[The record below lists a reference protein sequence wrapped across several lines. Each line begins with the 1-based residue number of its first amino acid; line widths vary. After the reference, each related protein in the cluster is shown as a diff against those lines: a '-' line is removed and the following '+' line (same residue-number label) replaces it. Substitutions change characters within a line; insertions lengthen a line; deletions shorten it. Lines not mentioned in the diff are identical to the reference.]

1 MRKGMRII
9 AAFILLFVTI
19 FSDVRIVKAAPNGEA
34 DVYKIWAVMTQNSEG
49 EDIPTELEIADSQP
63 AGKIL
68 FAKFINE
75 GTYFPDGEDYDI
87 MLLLNNASID
97 LRGTG
102 VNSIPGKE
110 QWRMAGDSSISYGG
124 LVAST
129 INGLI
134 EEDNAYPSFTGDPSN
149 IGDIMACYGQYPY
162 ERDEDEYGNVIRWP
176 KHRKYDVNGNHTVDD
191 GSPLFAGTLTVKENV
206 TLEMKDYP
214 ADEGKTNGGII
225 EASWIDL
232 NGKIQMDEPENEYA
246 PAYIR
251 IYGGGWLHI
260 GDNGSLDVA
269 DGTELVLDDNASV
282 SENLADLM
290 FLPDGTKYPWNDDT
304 YTTPTKIR
312 FKYSSD
318 AGKWVYMVPRFTVD
332 YDEWFKYDDKQQK
345 DVQTAFVYADE
356 ELINSWHEKTFNL
369 GKEIIFN
376 LTAPSERAGC
386 SPAVC
391 IESDDYWRATWAD
404 NDEEKIT
411 VSNNSFSFT
420 PPNGDYFTVRVW
432 WSDYD
437 NFWTENDNEF
447 VIETRG
453 NNGSV
458 VANLPGVT
466 VLRTKDEPNQLGG
479 KKQIINKSDLTNVLG
494 NKITFTFTPST
505 DRMLERADFWL
516 GDGQEEKYSL
526 REDNNDPSR
535 KLINADN
542 GFVETNGSYTYKVDF
557 SKYNPTNH
565 ISVDANFEESRFK
578 ANKYFVDFDECNE
591 WDDIQQKDIQK
602 AFVKVGGENL
612 QNYRYD
618 ENQPLYDYT
627 TGTPI
632 TFTLQ
637 SPEKRNGCT
646 PIVEIETGIGERYS
660 SKADSGVDANHLL
673 TINNNTFSFTPID
686 NHGFMI
692 RIWWSDYDWFGP
704 GDNEFIVETNGDGGT
719 VTADL
724 TGVTISSTM
733 NEPNNGSGKKQ
744 IISKSD
750 LTDANLL
757 NNKIKFTF
765 TPNTNRRL
773 WNIDLWMDGGEERY
787 CLGLNDPGRQQIN
800 EENGFIENN
809 DIYTYTI
816 DVLKYNTNNNRVSV
830 NAWFDDPQNSW
841 IKENKYFVEFDE
853 WQYWDNEQQKDVQHG
868 FVKVGENNL
877 LKHDDKNDETLYAYT
892 KGAPITFTLTAPEER
907 AGETPIVEIETGLGE
922 WYSSKADSGVDSN
935 HLINLAND
943 NTFTFTPKD
952 KYGFRV
958 KVDWSDFDH
967 FWYDENN
974 EFLIRTEY
982 WSQEQGTVTLSKNAD
997 SFIQEG
1003 NGRTGVKSVY
1013 SNSVLDEGEP
1023 LKVVI
1028 TPAEGNHVGS
1038 IDFNFD
1044 RPGKGNEHYRYVT
1057 GTPNPNEQD
1066 ERYIFDA
1073 GTGFSMEGDII
1084 YYTVPN
1090 NAKSANINL
1099 NVDFRENHDD
1109 ININPHGR
1117 TIQYSLDNG
1126 AYFPLPDGNT
1136 LKQTVFENADTIQL
1150 KIINPDEEVRG
1161 LQIILRDDN
1170 GDECWMHPF
1179 DNDGTYT
1186 LKKADMG
1193 DNWKGADID
1202 LIDWRTALDGQYMI
1216 IWFGPEGEMNANGV
1230 DEESVY
1236 NLPASGPIT
1245 FSFNNKVHMVLA
1257 EPNWSDRQELTPDSN
1272 GVYSYTPDSNKAL
1285 SFKVYAN
1292 EEEYIFYEDVNPRG
1306 DNQFLIEY
1314 EVNVSD
1320 YDIPGVGGDASYNV
1334 QTVKTGEVSE
1344 EITKYDP
1351 DFIRNRKR
1359 IVLENQVADSINNKL
1374 TFTITPN
1381 IGCEYDIYEWDQ
1393 DKTADVKANGNKYE
1407 LDLSDR
1413 DNVPRIMISFY
1424 AGNTPL
1430 SGTVTIDGTEKYQ
1443 ETLTA
1448 TVTGEVNQ
1456 EALKYQW
1463 KRGDAV
1469 IEGATDATYTTDAND
1484 VGKILSCEVT
1494 SLLQSG
1500 SLSGATSGIIARA
1513 EGPAAP
1519 EGLSGVAA
1527 SRAGFTDG
1535 KITGTSVLMEY
1546 ATKTDFSDKVSCP
1559 GSETTG
1565 LGAGTYYVRMKESGT
1580 HLAGNY
1586 ATVTVLDGPE
1596 DITGTVSISG
1606 TAKFGETLTASVAG
1620 SNATTF
1626 NYQWKRGDVVISG
1639 ATLSTYVLV
1648 EEDIDQIITCVVS
1661 DAGGNTWGSI
1671 SGSTP
1676 GAIEKADGPV
1686 APTGLE
1692 VTAPSR
1698 AGYSDGKIT
1707 NVDTTMEY
1715 STQDTFNSSTACTGT
1730 EITGLAA
1737 GNYYVRVKATGT
1749 TKAGNKV
1756 MVTVPDGPADITGTV
1771 SISGTTKFG
1780 ETLTVS
1786 VAGSNATTF
1795 TYQWKRGDVAIS
1807 GATSLTYTLGAED
1820 IGKVISCE
1828 VFDSADYHKGSISGQ
1843 SAVISKADGPDAPTG
1858 LNGVAASKA
1867 GLADGKIT
1875 GVNTTMEYS
1884 TQDTFNSSTPC
1895 TGTEIT
1901 GLKAGTYYVRVKA
1914 TDTNEAGKK
1923 ATVIVKDGPADISGT
1938 VSISGTTKFGQ
1949 TLTAKVTGSNASTF
1963 NYQWKRGNN
1972 NISNATSSTYKLV
1985 KEDIGQTITCVVS
1998 DKSGV
2003 VLGTISGKTSAA
2015 IAKADGP
2022 AAPTNLKGTAC
2033 TKKGSADGQITGVSA
2048 SMEYATKTDFSDKKK
2063 CSSSSITGLKAGT
2076 YYVRIAETDTAKAGA
2091 YVTVTVDD
2099 GKEEVP
2105 QTQDEL
2111 VKAFVKRLYQTTLGR
2126 SGEGDPGVDF
2136 WTENLINGTFTGASA
2151 AQNFILS
2158 EEFNEKDLSYNE
2170 FLDVCYA
2177 AFFDRPGDE
2186 GGYAY
2191 WLDVMYNGG
2200 TREYVVA
2207 CFVDSPEFTG
2217 ICESYGIV
2225 RGDLD
2230 KTKGAPTGSQGI
2242 EPLKVDSSNVND
2254 AELYKY
2260 VEKLYTCILD
2270 RPSEPAGCEY
2280 WVQAIKEG
2288 NGMDAGKAASCFF
2301 QSKEYKD
2308 KRKTDAE
2315 FMVDVYQMFFGREPD
2330 QGGYDYWLENLKNES
2345 VSRVWLIEEGF
2356 GKSPE
2361 FKGILKGFGFVI
2373 NE

>member
-1 MRKGMRII
+1 MKKKLSLL
-9 AAFILLFVTI
+9 AAFILLFITI

-34 DVYKIWAVMTQNSEG
+34 DVYNIWAVIAQNG
-49 EDIPTELEIADSQP
+49 EPDELEIADSQP
-63 AGKIL
+63 EGKVL
-68 FAKFINE
+68 FAKFIDN
-75 GTYFPDGEDYDI
+75 GTYSPSDEDFDI
-87 MLLLNNASID
+87 MLLLNNTSVD

-102 VNSIPGKE
+102 VNNIPDKN
-110 QWRMAGDSSISYGG
+110 QWRMAGNSSIYYGG
-124 LVAST
+124 LVASS
-129 INGLI
+129 IDGNL
-134 EEDNAYPSFTGDPSN
+134 EDDNAYPSFTGDPSN

-162 ERDEDEYGNVIRWP
+162 ERVEDEHGNVTLWP
-176 KHRKYDVNGNHTVDD
+176 KHRKYDVIGDHTVND
-191 GSPLFAGTLTVKENV
+191 GDPLFAGTLTVNENV
-206 TLEMKDYP
+206 TLEMKDYA
-214 ADEGKTNGGII
+214 ADEGGTNGGII

-232 NGKIQMDEPENEYA
+232 KGQIQMDEPQNDYA
-246 PAYIR
+246 PAFIR
-251 IYGGGWLHI
+251 IYGDGWLHI
-260 GDNGSLDVA
+260 ADTGSLVVG
-269 DGTELVLDDNASV
+269 DGTELILDDNATV
-282 SENLADLM
+282 SSNLSNLM
-290 FLPDGTKYPWNDDT
+290 IKPDGTLYTLEDT
-304 YTTPTKIR
+304 HSKIS
-312 FKYSSD
+312 FKYSAQ
-318 AGKWVYMVPRFTVD
+318 AGKWVYMEPRFTVD
-332 YDEWFKYDDKQQK
+332 YDEWWTWDDDANG
-345 DVQTAFVYADE
+345 DVQTGFVYANS
-356 ELINSWHEKTFNL
+356 ELLGSWNEKIFDP
-369 GKEIIFN
+369 GKEITFN

-386 SPAVC
+386 EPFVC

-437 NFWTENDNEF
+437 NFWTENDDEF

-458 VANLPGVT
+458 VANLPGVN
-466 VLRTKDEPNQLGG
+466 VLRFKNEPNGGSG
-479 KKQIINKSDLTNVLG
+479 KKQIISKSDLTDANKLN

-505 DRMLERADFWL
+505 DRTLERADFWL
-516 GDGQEEKYSL
+516 DDGQEEKYSL
-526 REDNNDPSR
+526 RPDEHDQSR

-542 GFVETNGSYTYKVDF
+542 GFVESNGEYTYTFDF
-557 SKYNPTNH
+557 SKYKPTSR
-565 ISVDANFEESRFK
+565 ISVDANFEESWLK

-591 WDDIQQKDIQK
+591 WNDEQQKDIPN
-602 AFVKVGGENL
+602 AFVKVGGEDL
-612 QNYRYD
+612 HNYRYD

-637 SPEKRNGCT
+637 NPEKRNNCT
-646 PIVEIETGIGERYS
+646 PIVEIETGWGEKYS
-660 SKADSGVDANHLL
+660 SRADSGVDANHLI

-686 NHGFMI
+686 NHGFMV
-692 RIWWSDYDWFGP
+692 RIWWSNYDWFGS
-704 GDNEFIVETNGDGGT
+704 GDNEFMVETSSDGGS

-724 TGVTISSTM
+724 TGVTVLRTET
-733 NEPNNGSGKKQ
+733 EPNGGSGKKQ

-787 CLGLNDPGRQQIN
+787 CLGLNDPSRQQIN

-853 WQYWDNEQQKDVQHG
+853 WQYWDHEQQQDVPHG
-868 FVKVGENNL
+868 FVKVGDNNL
-877 LKHDDKNDETLYAYT
+877 LKHDDNNDETLYAYT
-892 KGAPITFTLTAPEER
+892 KDTPITFTLIAPEER
-907 AGETPIVEIETGLGE
+907 TGETPIVEIETGLGE

-967 FWYDENN
+967 FWYDEDN

-1003 NGRTGVKSVY
+1003 NGRTGVKSIY
-1013 SNSVLDEGEP
+1013 SNSVLDENEP

-1084 YYTVPN
+1084 CYTVPN

-1126 AYFPLPDGNT
+1126 AYSPLPDGNT

-1186 LKKADMG
+1186 LKKTDMG
-1193 DNWKGADID
+1193 GNWKGADID

-1216 IWFGPEGEMNANGV
+1216 IWFGPEGKMNANGV

-1245 FSFNNKVHMVLA
+1245 FSFNNVVYKVLA
-1257 EPNWSDRQELTPDSN
+1257 EPNWSDRKELTPDSN

-1292 EEEYIFYEDVNPRG
+1292 EEEYIFFEDVNPRG

-1320 YDIPGVGGDASYNV
+1320 YDILGVGGDASYNV

-1344 EITKYDP
+1344 EITVYDP

-1430 SGTVTIDGTEKYQ
+1430 SGTVTIDGTAKYG

-1448 TVTGEVNQ
+1448 TVTGEVN
-1456 EALKYQW
+1456 EAALQYQW
-1463 KRGDAV
+1463 KRNGVAID
-1469 IEGATDATYTTDAND
+1469 GATASTYTTVEEDMA
-1484 VGKILSCEVT
+1484 KTISCEVT
-1494 SLLQSG
+1494 SALQSG
-1500 SLSGATSGIIARA
+1500 SLSGAMNKTIEQAD
-1513 EGPAAP
+1513 GPIAP
-1519 EGLSGVAA
+1519 EGVGAVAA
-1527 SRAGFTDG
+1527 SRKGYEDG
-1535 KITGTSVLMEY
+1535 KITGVSVLMEY
-1546 ATKTDFSDKVSCP
+1546 ATKSDFSDKKSCD
-1559 GSETTG
+1559 GAVVTG
-1565 LGAGTYYVRMKESGT
+1565 LKAGTYYVRIKETAT
-1580 HLAGNY
+1580 HLAG
-1586 ATVTVLDGPE
+1586 ASTSVEVPDGPE
-1596 DITGTVSISG
+1596 DIAGTVSITG
-1606 TAKFGETLTASVAG
+1606 TTKYGQTLTATVS
-1620 SNATTF
+1620 SNNVSEYT
-1626 NYQWKRGDVVISG
+1626 YKWYRGDVVISG
-1639 ATLSTYVLV
+1639 ATESTYTLV
-1648 EEDIDQIITCVVS
+1648 ADDIGKIIKCEVS
-1661 DAGGNTWGSI
+1661 DQKGVHQGYIYGQSAQI
-1671 SGSTP
+1671 
-1676 GAIEKADGPV
+1676 AKADGPAAPTELNGV
-1686 APTGLE
+1686 APT
-1692 VTAPSR
+1692 R
-1698 AGYSDGKIT
+1698 KGYSDGKIT
-1707 NVDTTMEY
+1707 GVTDAMEY
-1715 STQDTFNSSTACTGT
+1715 STQSDFSSAIDCTGT
-1730 EITGLAA
+1730 EITGLSK
-1737 GNYYVRVKATGT
+1737 GTYYVRIKETDTHLVGT
-1749 TKAGNKV
+1749 STSVA
-1756 MVTVPDGPADITGTV
+1756 VPDGPEDINGTV
-1771 SISGTTKFG
+1771 SITGIAKYG
-1780 ETLTVS
+1780 ETLAASVS
-1786 VAGSNATTF
+1786 NSNVSDY
-1795 TYQWKRGDVAIS
+1795 TYQWYRNDTVIS
-1807 GATSLTYTLGAED
+1807 GATASTYNLTADD
-1820 IGKVISCE
+1820 IGKIIKCE
-1828 VFDSADYHKGSISGQ
+1828 VSDQEGVHQGTISGQ
-1843 SAVISKADGPDAPTG
+1843 SAQIAKADGLSAPTG
-1858 LNGVAASKA
+1858 LNGVAPSKA
-1867 GLADGKIT
+1867 GNADGKIT
-1875 GVNTTMEYS
+1875 GVSVFIEYATKSDFSDKKGCDS
-1884 TQDTFNSSTPC
+1884 TV
-1895 TGTEIT
+1895 IT
-1901 GLKAGTYYVRVKA
+1901 GLKAGTYYVRIKETA
-1914 TDTNEAGKK
+1914 THLEGAYTS
-1923 ATVIVKDGPADISGT
+1923 VIVPDGPEDLTGT

-1949 TLTAKVTGSNASTF
+1949 TLTAKVTGSNATTF
-1963 NYQWKRGNN
+1963 NYQWKRDNS

-1985 KEDIGQTITCVVS
+1985 KEDIGKTISCVIS
-1998 DKSGV
+1998 DKSGNTI
-2003 VLGTISGKTSAA
+2003 GTITGNASVQ

-2033 TKKGSADGQITGVSA
+2033 TKKGSADGQITGVNS
-2048 SMEYATKTDFSDKKK
+2048 SMEYATKSSFSDKKK
-2063 CSSSSITGLKAGT
+2063 CSSSVTGLKAGT
-2076 YYVRIAETDTAKAGA
+2076 YYVRIAETDTTKAGA
-2091 YVTVTVDD
+2091 YATVTVDD

-2105 QTQDEL
+2105 QTQEEF
-2111 VKAFVKRLYQTTLGR
+2111 VRAFVKRLYQTTLGR

-2151 AQNFILS
+2151 AQEFILS
-2158 EEFNEKDLSYNE
+2158 KEFKEKDLSYNE

-2177 AFFDRPGDE
+2177 AFFDRPGDAE
-2186 GGYAY
+2186 GYAY

-2200 TREYVVA
+2200 SREYVVA
-2207 CFVDSPEFTG
+2207 CFVDSQEFTG

-2260 VEKLYTCILD
+2260 VEKLSTCILD
-2270 RPSEPAGCEY
+2270 RPSEPAGCDY

-2288 NGMDAGKAASCFF
+2288 NGMDAAKAASAFF
-2301 QSKEYKD
+2301 QSQEYKD
-2308 KRKTDAE
+2308 KRKTDEE
-2315 FMVDVYQMFFGREPD
+2315 FMVDVYEMFFGREPD
-2330 QGGYDYWLENLKNES
+2330 TEGYNYWLENLKNES
-2345 VSRVWLIEEGF
+2345 VSRVWLIEAGF
-2356 GKSPE
+2356 GKSDE
-2361 FKGILKGFGFVI
+2361 FKKILKGFGFRI
-2373 NE
+2373 EEE